1 MKLLCFTFF
10 SFCINNNAIQ
20 VKAQGRNLRKEQ
32 LLQIDPSPPQQISMK
47 TFTGY
52 VVGYL

>member
-20 VKAQGRNLRKEQ
+20 VEAQGRNLRKQQ
-32 LLQIDPSPPQQISMK
+32 LLQIDFLPPSNIHEN
-47 TFTGY
+47 F
-52 VVGYL
+52 